1 MTYKIQH
8 IPLGNSLPVNNPHSV
23 SVSLPTLE
31 DVIGYEENRP
41 EILNQLKNGYP
52 RFFKNKMVQ
61 KLEEHVKNLHQIDD
75 SKMVFPITSIHAKN

>member
-1 MTYKIQH
+1 
-8 IPLGNSLPVNNPHSV
+8 
-23 SVSLPTLE
+23 VSLPTLE

-75 SKMVFPITSIHAKN
+75 KKWFSYYFNSSKKLIENLVEDHFESIILKMYVS

>member
-52 RFFKNKMVQ
+52 RFFKNKMVPSFWILIFL
-61 KLEEHVKNLHQIDD
+61 KLLTSD
-75 SKMVFPITSIHAKN
+75 SESAV